1 MRNISP
7 KECSG
12 CGSPDINEISIGH
25 NGYMEIRCRKCGRHI
40 FDFSTSTDIESDQDK
55 LAQEWNDGKY
65 DN

>member
-1 MRNISP
+1 MSNSQMKGKI
-7 KECSG
+7 
-12 CGSPDINEISIGH
+12 

-65 DN
+65 DT